1 MSHQPTYQQ
10 GYINGYLESLLTFYN
25 LRYKHAN
32 DYRHLES
39 RFIQLPASADLA
51 QDVFHGLAGYY
62 KRSSAFQLDKA
73 LLFSDSLELKQL
85 NIVFNE
91 LGKLL
96 EPWLPNEEEKILA
109 REYHVPD
116 DQLPEGERL
125 IDYFLDFVLKD
136 YGLGTGEYRLWKA
149 VVPTTLMKTFSYC
162 TDEMFTLVIENG
174 RHVNILHFGRRVI
187 YP

>member
-10 GYINGYLESLLTFYN
+10 GYINGYLESLLAFYN

-32 DYRHLES
+32 DYRSLEA
-39 RFIQLPASADLA
+39 RFIQLQAAKDLR
-51 QDVFHGLAGYY
+51 QDVFKGLANYY
-62 KRSSAFQLDKA
+62 KRSSSFQMDKA
-73 LLFSDSLELKQL
+73 VLFSDSLDLNEL
-85 NIVFNE
+85 NISYHE

-96 EPWLPNEEEKILA
+96 EPWLPNDEEKILA
-109 REYHVPD
+109 REYNVPD

-125 IDYFLDFVLKD
+125 VDYFLDFVLKD
-136 YGLGTGEYRLWKA
+136 YGLTTGEYRYWEA
-149 VVPTTLMKTFSYC
+149 VFPPALMKTFSYC

-174 RHVNILHFGRRVI
+174 KQVNVLHFARRVI